1 MLKPLAPCGF
11 LCTCYSFIICL
22 VISFVNIYKSHFLS
36 TNYSFATLFDA
47 DRQKIIKASYF
58 YAHLINA
65 QKRTA
70 YAERVENQKKDTI
83 GKILLLGDF
92 CNVKRNPWGKQVRSL
107 LYSGKPDIAK
117 RFLYSKQGKLRKFAI
132 LNAEFPCFRNSA
144 LIPAKVGSVAIIPLP
159 TPPRRRWGQ
168 TCPALWERSVYSV
181 HNRRGSHGGNTR

>member
-11 LCTCYSFIICL
+11 LCTFYSFIICL
-22 VISFVNIYKSHFLS
+22 VISFINVDKSHFIS

-47 DRQKIIKASYF
+47 DRRKIIKASYF

-70 YAERVENQKKDTI
+70 YAERVENQKKDTV
-83 GKILLLGDF
+83 GKILSLGDF
-92 CNVKRNPWGKQVRSL
+92 CNGKGQPSAFPVIQRKT
-107 LYSGKPDIAK
+107 GHCKA
-117 RFLYSKQGKLRKFAI
+117 FLYSKQGKLRKFAI
-132 LNAEFPCFRNSA
+132 RNAKFPCFRNSA
-144 LIPAKVGSVAIIPLP
+144 LSPAKVGSVAIIPLP

-168 TCPALWERSVYSV
+168 TCPAPWERSAYSV